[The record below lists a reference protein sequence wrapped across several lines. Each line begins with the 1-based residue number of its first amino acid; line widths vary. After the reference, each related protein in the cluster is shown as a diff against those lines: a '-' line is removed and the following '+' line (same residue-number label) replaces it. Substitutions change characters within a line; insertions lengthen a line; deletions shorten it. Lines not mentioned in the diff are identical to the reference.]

1 MWYMRNVETAA
12 MDGMNTVIVGSL
24 DSFEANVARYHELWT
39 EHQGAQGRTI
49 HGTEPKIG
57 LVNHLVLA
65 DSEAEA
71 VRIARPAWGEYVWNL
86 EAPRRLEA
94 EQRGLMQ
101 FLGSNMNRRPAG
113 LPEREADRE
122 RYRARDLSEAQ
133 RRRRATPGGI
143 GGDGHGA
150 GFSVIAGTPD
160 SIRTY
165 MDEYVATGAN
175 YFVCSF
181 QWGGLTHAQAMRS
194 IDLFVAEIMPHY
206 R

>member
-1 MWYMRNVETAA
+1 

-24 DSFEANVARYHELWT
+24 DSFEANVARYHELWR
-39 EHQGAQGRTI
+39 EHQGVHGRI
-49 HGTEPKIG
+49 IQGTEPKIG
-57 LVNHLVLA
+57 LVNHIVLA

-71 VRIARPAWGEYVWNL
+71 VRIGTPAWGEYVWNL

-94 EQRGLMQ
+94 EQRGLTQ
-101 FLGSNMNRRPAG
+101 FLGGNMNRRPAG
-113 LPEREADRE
+113 LPDREADRE
-122 RYRARDLSEAQ
+122 RYLPKAR
-133 RRRRATPGGI
+133 RRRRAVPGGI
-143 GGDGHGA
+143 GGDGRGA

-181 QWGGLTHAQAMRS
+181 QWGGLTHDQAMHS
-194 IDLFVAEIMPHY
+194 IDLFVEEIMPHY